1 MSNHLPSL
9 QTTQLQLAYRRR
21 LLPVMQAVLITCGAA
36 FLYVAPVQSALA
48 QTAAV
53 QQYTVPAGP
62 LAPALRSLASAA
74 GVALIFTEAQTEGK
88 TTAGV
93 SGKLSVQD
101 AFASLLADTGLR
113 LVVRDNGSYALAPV
127 ATSAALGASSTRTLA
142 AINVQARRD
151 QNGTTEGSESY
162 TSRVT
167 SIASKTD
174 QSFREIPQS
183 VSVVTRQQM
192 DDHKIGDIAEAMASM
207 PGITTARVNSYNSDF
222 YSRGFK
228 ITSMQIDGGAP
239 LALGSYTYAPL
250 QNMAFYDRVEL
261 MRGASGLLGGTGDPG
276 GIINLG
282 RKKPLAER
290 QVIVEGSVDS
300 FGGYNGM
307 LDGSS
312 PLNEAG
318 TLRGRAVVSYID
330 KESFR
335 DNQNSRT
342 PAIYGVLEADLTK
355 DTLLTIGA
363 SYSKHKLR
371 GSGGSVPRAFDG
383 QDLGLPRSTN
393 LAQPWDR
400 VQYETKEAFAQL
412 EHQFANRWKLKANI
426 AHSESDVEATTSFVN
441 GSIQHDG
448 TGATWWGGHYHFGNK
463 QDLVDVNLAGP
474 FDFLGRTHEL
484 LIGADWQR
492 VQSSWKAGLFAD
504 RGTVPY
510 IAGGPIN
517 SWNPDL
523 NTAFDRVYSPW
534 GQKQVGAYSVLRL
547 HPTDRLHVIA
557 GARVSRYDFDQL
569 ITYYLPNGAFDSDE
583 RAHFK
588 AATKTTPYGGV
599 IYDFTPQWSGY
610 VSYSTIFKPQS
621 LLLSGP
627 PTAATSLPPIT
638 GKAYEAGVKGELLDG
653 RLNTTVSLFKVE
665 RTGTGIEDPRYT
677 GSYNAWGGSCCYL
690 PQGKVT
696 SQGLDL
702 EIGGELLPGVQVAAG
717 YTYNNTR
724 DETENTV
731 FSTITP
737 KHILKLSGAWNLP
750 GQWSQWKVGGSAHI
764 QSKTEASNSVWN
776 GTTTTVYPFEQGSYA
791 VFNAMVQYRID
802 PTWTVSLNVNNVFD
816 KWYYE
821 GLGSSSWYGAP
832 RNATLALRGAF

>member
-113 LVVRDNGSYALAPV
+113 LVARDNGSYALAAV

-192 DDHKIGDIAEAMASM
+192 DDQRIDTVAAAMTAM
-207 PGITTARVNSYNSDF
+207 PGITSARVNAYTSDF

-228 ITSMQIDGGAP
+228 ITSMQVDGGAP

-250 QNMAFYDRVEL
+250 QDMAFYDRVEL

-276 GIINLG
+276 GIINIA

-290 QVIVEGSVDS
+290 QVIVEATVNS

-307 LDGSS
+307 GDASS

-318 TLRGRAVVSYID
+318 SLRGRGVVTYTDQST
-330 KESFR
+330 FR

-342 PAIYGVLEADLTK
+342 PAVYGVLEADLTK
-355 DTLLTIGA
+355 DTLLTVGG
-363 SYSKHKLR
+363 SYSKHKMT
-371 GSGGSVPRAFDG
+371 GTGGGLPRTFDG
-383 QDLGLPRSTN
+383 QDFGLSRSTN
-393 LAQPWDR
+393 LTQPWDR
-400 VQYETKEAFAQL
+400 VNYETKEVFAQL
-412 EHQFANRWKLKANI
+412 EHQFANRWKLKLNAT
-426 AHSESDVEATTSFVN
+426 HTESAVDATTSFVN
-441 GSIQHDG
+441 GNFQHNG
-448 TGATWWGGHYHFGNK
+448 TGGTWWGGNYDYGNK
-463 QDLVDVNLAGP
+463 QDVVDINLAGP

-492 VQSSWKAGLFAD
+492 VQSHWKSGLYPD

-510 IAGGPIN
+510 VIGGPIT
-517 SWNPDL
+517 SWTPDF
-523 NTAFDRVYSPW
+523 NTPFNEIYSPW

-547 HPTDRLHVIA
+547 HPTDRLHIIA
-557 GARVSRYDFDQL
+557 GARVSRYNFDQL
-569 ITYYLPNGAFDSDE
+569 ITYDLPSGVFEEPAY
-583 RAHFK
+583 FK
-588 AATKTTPYGGV
+588 TATKTTPYGGV
-599 IYDFTPQWSGY
+599 IYDFTSQWSGY
-610 VSYSTIFKPQS
+610 VSYASIFKPQS
-621 LLLSGP
+621 LLMSGP
-627 PTAATSLPPIT
+627 PLVGTSLPPIE
-638 GKAYEAGVKGELLDG
+638 GKAYEAGVKGELMDG
-653 RLNTTVSLFKVE
+653 RLNATISVFKVE
-665 RTGTGIEDPRYT
+665 RTGTGVSDPSYT
-677 GSYNAWGGSCCYL
+677 GSFNAWGGSCCYL

-696 SQGLDL
+696 SQGLDT
-702 EIGGELLPGVQVAAG
+702 EIGGEVLPGLQVAAG

-724 DETENTV
+724 DESKNTV

-750 GQWSQWKVGGSAHI
+750 GQWNKWKVGGSARV
-764 QSKTEASNSVWN
+764 QSKAAASNSVWN
-776 GTTTTVYPFEQGSYA
+776 GTSTTVYPFEQGGYA
-791 VFNAMVQYRID
+791 VFNAMVQYRFD
-802 PTWTVSLNVNNVFD
+802 PTWTVSLSVNNLFD
-816 KWYYE
+816 KWYYDS
-821 GLGSSSWYGAP
+821 LGSNSWYGAP
-832 RNATLALRGAF
+832 RHATLALRGAF